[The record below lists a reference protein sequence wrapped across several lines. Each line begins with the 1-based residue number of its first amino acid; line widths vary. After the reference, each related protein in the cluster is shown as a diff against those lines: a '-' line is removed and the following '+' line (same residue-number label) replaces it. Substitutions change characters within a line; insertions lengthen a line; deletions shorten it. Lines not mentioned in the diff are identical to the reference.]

1 MTDSD
6 RKGVVLALLVGYC
19 LGLGACATIQKR
31 KDTASRPEAA
41 LETGAA
47 PADPLLLVAS
57 CP

>member
-31 KDTASRPEAA
+31 RDAA
-41 LETGAA
+41 PQPAAVQGQAA

-57 CP
+57 YP

>member
-1 MTDSD
+1 MSDND

-31 KDTASRPEAA
+31 RGAAPQPEAMQ
-41 LETGAA
+41 GQAA

-57 CP
+57 YP